1 MDRSGQDDTGNQNE
15 DEPTTTFV
23 VEDHQES

>member
-1 MDRSGQDDTGNQNE
+1 MDVSGQDDTGNQNE

-23 VEDHQES
+23 VEDQQES